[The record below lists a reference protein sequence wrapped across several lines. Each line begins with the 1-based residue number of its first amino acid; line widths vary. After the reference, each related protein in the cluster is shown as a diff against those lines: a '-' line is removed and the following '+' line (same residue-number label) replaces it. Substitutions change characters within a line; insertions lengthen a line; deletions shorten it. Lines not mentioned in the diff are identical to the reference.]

1 MAQIHP
7 TAVVDPRAQ
16 LDATVTVGPYA
27 VIGPEVR
34 IGAGTSVGPHC
45 VIEGRTTIGRDNRFF
60 QFSSIGAMPQDI
72 WQDATHRG
80 EVTQLVIGDRNT
92 VREFCTLNTGTFKE
106 EGITRVGSDNWIMAY
121 VHVAHDVRL
130 GSHCVLANGVTLAGH
145 VHVGDWATIGGLTGV
160 LQFVHIGAHAMVGF
174 QANVDL
180 DVPPYLTVDGNP
192 LAVRAV
198 NLVGLKRRDFSASRQ
213 GLIRQIHKL
222 LYRSKLKLE
231 DAVAQIEALRG
242 STPDGDV
249 DVQVLRDF
257 LAASKRGIAR

>member
-1 MAQIHP
+1 MALIHP

-16 LDATVTVGPYA
+16 LEDTVSIGPYTVVGPD
-27 VIGPEVR
+27 VS
-34 IGAGTSVGPHC
+34 IGAGTTVGPHC

-80 EVTQLVIGDRNT
+80 EITQLVIGDRNT

-130 GSHCVLANGVTLAGH
+130 GSHCVLANGATLAGH
-145 VHVGDWATIGGLTGV
+145 VHVGDWVTIGGLTGV

-174 QANVDL
+174 QANVDK

-198 NLVGLKRRDFSASRQ
+198 NLTGLKRRNFSAERQ
-213 GLIRQIHKL
+213 TLIRQMHKL
-222 LYRSKLKLE
+222 LYRNGLPL
-231 DAVAQIEALRG
+231 DQAVAAIAALKG
-242 STPDGDV
+242 QEPDGDA
-249 DVQVLRDF
+249 DVQVMLDF
-257 LAASKRGIAR
+257 LAAAKRGIAR